1 MTAAISPLTLV
12 QTSLAEDVG
21 LDDLN
26 ASRGLLEKLAA
37 DGEPVQRLVLKAAA
51 DCMRRFGMVGHPATW
66 HAHLAAK
73 SATWTPHHT
82 GVYDTVVRTCRLFDG
97 FRKQAF
103 TDAASALGLAGKGV
117 GYGALLGGAGLGSLY
132 WLLSRH
138 SSQDA
143 AEVEAMKQQEE
154 YYRRLGH
161 QLQSSMDNE
170 YRYDREHETRKR
182 RPRQTS

>member
-12 QTSLAEDVG
+12 QTSLAEDVP
-21 LDDLN
+21 LDSLS
-26 ASRGLLEKLAA
+26 AVRGLQEKLAA
-37 DGEPVQRLVLKAAA
+37 DGEPVRRMVLKAAA
-51 DCMRRFGMVGHPATW
+51 DCMHAFGAPGHPATW
-66 HAHLAAK
+66 HAHFAAK
-73 SATWTPHHT
+73 SAVWTQHHA
-82 GVYDTVVRTCRLFDG
+82 GLYDTVVRTCRLHDG
-97 FRKQAF
+97 LHKQAF
-103 TDAASALGLAGKGV
+103 ADAAAAAGLAGKGI

-138 SSQDA
+138 ASQDA

-161 QLQSSMDNE
+161 QLQGSLANE

-182 RPRQTS
+182 RPRTS